1 MALRL
6 IEIALPENE
15 KHKLEELK
23 DDTSIELWQEDS
35 INSGLLVRILI
46 PAENTEGLM
55 DQLEKKFNHVEGFRV
70 VMLPVEATLPRPEPK
85 PEEKDKELTRII
97 HT

>member
-1 MALRL
+1 LALLL

-35 INSGLLVRILI
+35 ISSVLKTKKASETVLLL
-46 PAENTEGLM
+46 
-55 DQLEKKFNHVEGFRV
+55 
-70 VMLPVEATLPRPEPK
+70 
-85 PEEKDKELTRII
+85 
-97 HT
+97 